1 MAKQTN
7 TAFNARPYME
17 LAIAEMNKSKNE
29 PRHDGKVPPKVGAI
43 IVFPDGR
50 VVQAHRGELREG
62 DHAEFTL
69 LERKLANEKLDDCI
83 LFTTLEPC
91 VKRNEPK
98 VPCCRRT
105 TNARIKTVYVGI
117 GDPDPTVDG
126 KGILHLEKS
135 GVKVIMFDNDLQKVI
150 EKENVEFNK
159 QAIERKN
166 EVAII
171 DQLPL
176 IEQVVPNIDFEEL
189 SAEALHKYIRKAE
202 LPYQIEQ
209 PQFKKHLTNIGVLSF
224 DKTSNSLKITG
235 VGILLFGANPRE
247 TFKQAAIKCSADYG
261 DYQSKP
267 ESFDQPL
274 VLIPDLVEEWL
285 KKSLAQF
292 KDTSSF
298 ERKDKS
304 SFPLEVLREAVI
316 NAIVHR
322 DYTIGEGKI
331 SILITNDSIVINS
344 PGAPLPSISLEQLNT
359 FKAPSLSRNPI
370 IAYVFNKMG
379 YVEETGLGMSSLK
392 SLNYKY
398 NLPLPEYTFE
408 EPFLKLTFPKTMEAV
423 KRVSDNPSISKLNN
437 EQLKGYEW
445 LKSVG
450 EASTREYSAHF
461 NIGYKTA
468 QRHLAKM
475 KEFNLIIDNGLEAN
489 SPNYKYQVSKSFF
502 DKYVEKIKDFL
513 DNAEQ

>member
-1 MAKQTN
+1 MAKKTIPN
-7 TAFNARPYME
+7 FNARAYME

-29 PRHDGKVPPKVGAI
+29 PRPDGKVPPKVGAI
-43 IVFPDGR
+43 IVFPDGK
-50 VVQAHRGELREG
+50 VIQAHRGELREG

-69 LERKLANEKLDDCI
+69 IERKLVNEKLDDCV

-91 VKRNEPK
+91 VKRNDPK

-135 GVKVIMFDNDLQKVI
+135 GVDVIMFDNDLQKII
-150 EKENVEFNK
+150 EKENSEFRK

-166 EVAII
+166 EVEAVEEI
-171 DQLPL
+171 PV
-176 IEQVVPNIDFEEL
+176 IEQVVTNIDFDEL
-189 SAEALHKYIRKAE
+189 SAEALQKYILKAK

-209 PQFKKHLTNIGVLSF
+209 PEFKKHLTNIGVLAIDAVS
-224 DKTSNSLKITG
+224 KTLKPTG

-247 TFKQAAIKCSADYG
+247 TFKQAALKCSADYG
-261 DYQSKP
+261 DYQGKP

-322 DYTIGEGKI
+322 DYTIEEGKS
-331 SILITNDSIVINS
+331 SILINSDSIVINS

-370 IAYVFNKMG
+370 IAYIFNKMG

-392 SLNYKY
+392 SLNEKY
-398 NLPLPEYTFE
+398 DLPLPEYTFE
-408 EPFLKLTFPKTMEAV
+408 EPFLKLTFPKTFDAV
-423 KRVSDNPSISKLNN
+423 KKVSKHTGVVNLNN
-437 EQLKGYEW
+437 EELKGYEFI
-445 LKSVG
+445 KSKV
-450 EASTREYSAHF
+450 EIKRSDYEEHF
-461 NIGYKTA
+461 EFDKKKA
-468 QRHLAKM
+468 ERHLNKM
-475 KEFNLIIDNGLEAN
+475 VEEDLIERKGAGR
-489 SPNYKYQVSKSFF
+489 STY
-502 DKYVEKIKDFL
+502 YVII
-513 DNAEQ
+513 AT